1 VQDGTTLNTSL
12 PPMSMVTTLTSLLRR
27 WSVLRVRNLSTA
39 AGNWESI
46 SDAVVAPPTARFSSA
61 SLRQP
66 SDRNLAGQLLAQQ
79 VIQQGH
85 VGGRSAVRG
94 AGAQVG
100 GAVEFGDLFGD
111 ALASGDFDNDGFADL
126 GAGAPGE
133 TVGSVMGP
141 ER

>member
-1 VQDGTTLNTSL
+1 MATITVSGPAAARSSPRIWVKLFSKACRLAWTSAMQAGVGPAVQDGTTLNTSL

-85 VGGRSAVRG
+85 VGGRSAPR
-94 AGAQVG
+94 AKPSA
-100 GAVEFGDLFGD
+100 A
-111 ALASGDFDNDGFADL
+111 
-126 GAGAPGE
+126 
-133 TVGSVMGP
+133 
-141 ER
+141 